1 MVEDDTG
8 RVKVL
13 DWSGGPS
20 SDSGNSSLLP
30 RAFHRGPMS
39 REELLTQLGASRAAQ
54 MVTLG
59 YYVMMAVCLAFESS
73 VDAQHPCNQLL
84 SAWNIQPT

>member
-8 RVKVL
+8 CTKVL

-30 RAFHRGPMS
+30 RAFHCGPVP
-39 REELLTQLGASRAAQ
+39 REELLTQLGDSRGSANGKPAR
-54 MVTLG
+54 VGL
-59 YYVMMAVCLAFESS
+59 L
-73 VDAQHPCNQLL
+73 CNGSLPG
-84 SAWNIQPT
+84 I